1 VREGRAGARP
11 SIQAR
16 NSHLVQADSVFI
28 GIVTAAGTF
37 LPVFMFRLGATGNDA
52 GLLTALPALAAFPLA
67 IPLGRWL
74 QGGIPAILAI
84 WATNRG

>member
-1 VREGRAGARP
+1 
-11 SIQAR
+11 
-16 NSHLVQADSVFI
+16 
-28 GIVTAAGTF
+28 
-37 LPVFMFRLGATGNDA
+37 MFRLGATGNDA